1 MDGWTELW
9 SAVIGTDVHGQV
21 MRIWTETCYTF
32 TTPDGW
38 TAFVY
43 QISLTLQGLRMGR
56 RR

>member
-21 MRIWTETCYTF
+21 MRIWTET
-32 TTPDGW
+32 GW
-38 TAFVY
+38 TRTVDGYTAMVFE
-43 QISLTLQGLRMGR
+43 ISVTLQGLRMGR